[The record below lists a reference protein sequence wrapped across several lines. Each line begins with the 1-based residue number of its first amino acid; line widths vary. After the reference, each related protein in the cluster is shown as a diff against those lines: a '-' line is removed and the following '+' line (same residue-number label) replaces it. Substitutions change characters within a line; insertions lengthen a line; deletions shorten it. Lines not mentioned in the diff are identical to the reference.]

1 VISVVAIAIGSVVGW
16 LLYDAVIDLL
26 LDPYCDYWSTVPP
39 GNRPTE
45 NCSLFFMGAVDPVL
59 IKLKVV
65 VFIGLFVALPVVLWE
80 LWSFIVPGLTR
91 REKRLAVPFVASSVI
106 LFALGAYLAYATLP
120 RALSFLL
127 GFAGTEF
134 APLLTGDRF
143 LSFVMLV
150 ALAFGLS
157 FEFPIAL
164 VFLQLA
170 GVVSPGAPGLAPRAI
185 LALDLRGVHHP
196 ERRSV
201 HHARDDAADDGV
213 LRGGYHRG
221 STPEEVTGTGWR
233 SRARANRRAVRSR
246 SRAGR
251 GRRTCP
257 SARRSCSGAACGTRC
272 SPPSWSRPRWASGT
286 GSRSS
291 ARRTASATSRHR
303 SVER

>member
-1 VISVVAIAIGSVVGW
+1 MRLIPERFRRPRRDPEGTMSLVEHLEEFRRRLVISVVAIAIGSVVGW

-80 LWSFIVPGLTR
+80 LWAFIVPGLTQ

-157 FEFPIAL
+157 FEFPIVL
-164 VFLQLA
+164 IFLA
-170 GVVSPGAPGLAPRAI
+170 VVGVISTQT
-185 LALDLRGVHHP
+185 LRTW
-196 ERRSV
+196 RRWAYLGISIF
-201 HHARDDAADDGV
+201 AAFI
-213 LRGGYHRG
+213 
-221 STPEEVTGTGWR
+221 T
-233 SRARANRRAVRSR
+233 
-246 SRAGR
+246 
-251 GRRTCP
+251 P
-257 SARRSCSGAACGTRC
+257 SADPYTMLAMMLPMMVFYEAAIIV
-272 SPPSWSRPRWASGT
+272 
-286 GSRSS
+286 
-291 ARRTASATSRHR
+291 ARLLKR
-303 SVER
+303 